1 MGTTA
6 LKINE
11 ELNGIE
17 LYFNSKPVQKVI
29 DNLKENGFRWSGF
42 KKCWYTK
49 QSERAFQ
56 IARSFANDSEQVA
69 ISIEKVVKKTKTKN
83 NNISLWDS
91 TQWTDIEVNREQ
103 YTKEMAKEIRTHVR
117 KRFPQCKFSVTS
129 DYNSINFYIVSSP
142 YEKESKYLIAIR
154 EYCSKL
160 LNAYNHCYDPADPYT
175 DYAGSYNFYGWVE
188 IDWQYSQT
196 EVTEEIENNMKDFD
210 INFEEAQKAEE
221 ERRHQEFL
229 EWQQQRELEE
239 IEFKKHQQEE
249 QKQTEFIYNSVDVK
263 TLEENEQYF
272 VIGSEFANM
281 NKNNTIDEYKEEVEQ
296 GEYSL
301 ENVKITKE
309 VHFYNEEALTYFTNM
324 LLHDFDFLSETSG
337 SYTDDNRINSMTDF
351 YNMDEDEKKTV
362 KWNLL
367 GVAIYLNNKLQFV
380 IDAQGYSYAR
390 YVGLT
395 NNATIEK
402 TFKYEQ
408 VISEEEITA
417 LKEQAEQLEDISTN
431 IISNLDIIETWQNE
445 SWKEYKEAIKEK
457 FKQYNM
463 KLTKKIIQ
471 QLYTE
476 PLKVS
481 IYKLLQEVDGIQ
493 EQFKNADIQQGEK
506 LTLFFISDF
515 GAIVTNRITFDSVE
529 PTTYAQYNNAVKLS
543 FKPENKR
550 QLYYNH
556 FYSTL
561 LVYKGWHNLPETV
574 LHDIEVCNGYTLSKS
589 KYLSCDKKQYDEIL
603 NHFEQQGI
611 KPVVNTY
618 KPTF

>member
-1 MGTTA
+1 MGTAT

-17 LYFNSKPVQKVI
+17 LFFNSKPVQKVI

-56 IARSFANDSEQVA
+56 IARSLTIDSEQVA
-69 ISIEKVVKKTKTKN
+69 ISTEKVVKKTKTKN

-196 EVTEEIENNMKDFD
+196 KVTEEIENNMKDFD
-210 INFEEAQKAEE
+210 IKFEEAQKAEE
-221 ERRHQEFL
+221 EKRHQEFL

-239 IEFKKHQQEE
+239 IEYKKHQQEE
-249 QKQTEFIYNSVDVK
+249 QKQIEFIYNSVDVK

-309 VHFYNEEALTYFTNM
+309 VHFNNEEALTYFTNM
-324 LLHDFDFLSETSG
+324 LLHDFDFLCETGG
-337 SYTDDNRINSMTDF
+337 SYTDDNRINSMADF

-367 GVAIYLNNKLQFV
+367 GVAVYLNNKLQFV

-390 YVGLT
+390 YVGLV
-395 NNATIEK
+395 NNATIEM

-408 VISEEEITA
+408 VISEEKITA
-417 LKEQAEQLEDISTN
+417 LKEQADQLENISTN
-431 IISNLDIIETWQNE
+431 IISDLDIIETWQNE

-481 IYKLLQEVDGIQ
+481 MYKLLQEVDGIQ

-506 LTLFFISDF
+506 LTLFYISDF
-515 GAIVTNRITFDSVE
+515 GTIVTNRITFDSVE
-529 PTTYAQYNNAVKLS
+529 STTYAQYKNAVKLT
-543 FKPENKR
+543 FKPVNKR
-550 QLYYNH
+550 QLYYNY

-561 LVYKGWHNLPETV
+561 LVYKGWHDLPETV
-574 LHDIEVCNGYTLSKS
+574 LHDVEVCNGYTLTKS
-589 KYLSCDKKQYDEIL
+589 KYLSCDKKLYDEIL
-603 NHFEQQGI
+603 NLFEQQGI
-611 KPVVNTY
+611 RPIVNTY
-618 KPTF
+618 KPI

>member
-324 LLHDFDFLSETSG
+324 LLHDFDFLSETGG

-367 GVAIYLNNKLQFV
+367 GVAVYFNNKLQFV
-380 IDAQGYSYAR
+380 IDAQGYSYAQ

-395 NNATIEK
+395 NNATIEM

-408 VISEEEITA
+408 VISEEEIIA
-417 LKEQAEQLEDISTN
+417 LKEQADQLEGISTN

-457 FKQYNM
+457 FKQCNM

-471 QLYTE
+471 QLHTE

-481 IYKLLQEVDGIQ
+481 MYKLLQEVDGIQ

-506 LTLFFISDF
+506 LTLFYISDF

-529 PTTYAQYNNAVKLS
+529 PTTYAQYNNAVKLI

-550 QLYYNH
+550 KLYYNH

-561 LVYKGWHNLPETV
+561 LVYKGWHNLPKAV
-574 LHDIEVCNGYTLSKS
+574 LHDVEMCNGYTLTKS
-589 KYLSCDKKQYDEIL
+589 KYLSCDKKQYDDIL

-611 KPVVNTY
+611 KPIVNTY

>member
-1 MGTTA
+1 METTA

-56 IARSFANDSEQVA
+56 IARSLTIDSEQVA
-69 ISIEKVVKKTKTKN
+69 ISTEKVVNKTKTKT

-129 DYNSINFYIVSSP
+129 DYSSINFYIVSSP
-142 YEKESKYLIAIR
+142 YENESKYLIAIR

-175 DYAGSYNFYGWVE
+175 DYAGSYNFYGWVK

-196 EVTEEIENNMKDFD
+196 KVTEEIENNMKDFD
-210 INFEEAQKAEE
+210 IKFEEAQKAEE
-221 ERRHQEFL
+221 EKRHQEFL

-239 IEFKKHQQEE
+239 MEIKKRQQEE
-249 QKQTEFIYNSVDVK
+249 EKQTEFIYNSVDVK
-263 TLEENEQYF
+263 TLEDNEQYF
-272 VIGSEFANM
+272 VIGSEFANL
-281 NKNNTIDEYKEEVEQ
+281 NKNNTLVKYKQEIEQ
-296 GEYSL
+296 GNYSL

-309 VHFYNEEALTYFTNM
+309 VHFNNEEALTYFTNM
-324 LLHDFDFLSETSG
+324 LLHDFDFLSETGG

-351 YNMDEDEKKTV
+351 YNMEEDEKKTV

-367 GVAIYLNNKLQFV
+367 GVAVYFNNKLQFV

-395 NNATIEK
+395 NNATIEM

-417 LKEQAEQLEDISTN
+417 LKEQADQLEDISTN
-431 IISNLDIIETWQNE
+431 IIYDLDIIETWKNE

-457 FKQYNM
+457 CKQYNM

-481 IYKLLQEVDGIQ
+481 MYKLLQEVDGIQ

-506 LTLFFISDF
+506 LTLFYISDF
-515 GAIVTNRITFDSVE
+515 GTFVTNRIAFDSVE
-529 PTTYAQYNNAVKLS
+529 PTTYAQYNNAVKLT

-550 QLYYNH
+550 KLYYNY

-561 LVYKGWHNLPETV
+561 LVYKGWHDLPETV
-574 LHDIEVCNGYTLSKS
+574 LHDVEVCNGYTLTKS

-603 NHFEQQGI
+603 NLFEQQGM
-611 KPVVNTY
+611 KPIVNTY
-618 KPTF
+618 KPI